1 MTGYYDTPRPAVL
14 SLLDRRPLRLLEV
27 GCGAGATLRLLREQG
42 MCAWAAAVEANEAA
56 AAEARNHA
64 DRLMVGDIER
74 MELDI
79 ADGSLDAVICLDVL
93 EHLIDPWR
101 TASRLA
107 ALLRPDGAMILSI
120 PNLRFYKVSLPM
132 VLGGRWRY
140 ADSGILDRTHLRFF
154 TLETVEDML
163 TQAGLAIDRTIEI
176 GLVGKRNRQI
186 WNALTLGRLRG
197 LFVFQYL
204 IRARGVGHVS

>member
-14 SLLDRRPLRLLEV
+14 PLLDRRPLRLLEV
-27 GCGAGATLRLLREQG
+27 GCGTGATLRLLREQG
-42 MCAWAAAVEANEAA
+42 MCAWVAAVEANEVA
-56 AAEARNHA
+56 AAEARGHA

-101 TASRLA
+101 TARRLA

-132 VLGGRWRY
+132 VLRGRWRY

-154 TLETVEDML
+154 TLETAEDML

-176 GLVGKRNRQI
+176 GLVGKRNRRI

-204 IRARGVGHVS
+204 IRARPVGAT